1 MPVTIKDIAR
11 RLDLSVSTV
20 SYALNGGPKPVSSDV
35 KEKVLRMAEELN
47 YRPNRLAKS
56 LVTRRSHTIGV
67 VPVDVEQDILL
78 TPCVHLV
85 LNGVVNAAAAFR
97 QDVLLFTAHDRN
109 LPDEVA
115 DDILDS
121 RVDGVVFIAPRPDS
135 PALRR
140 IADSDLPYA
149 IVAADDG
156 LSPCYLVDNGLGT
169 NLALQYLYDLGHRR
183 IAHQMGRPPLM
194 DAGLRLDAYKAF
206 MAEKGLDVPSGYI
219 IPGNYW
225 RDSGYTAAL
234 KILQMPN
241 RPTAVFC
248 ANDEMAF
255 GLIQTLMVNGINVPE
270 DISVVGFDDAPLAG
284 NSHPPLTTVRQP
296 LEAMAT
302 EALRAVMHQILTGA
316 SAAGQIFAPE
326 LVIRGSAARSPED
339 IIQ

>member
-1 MPVTIKDIAR
+1 MAVTIKDIAQ

-20 SYALNGGPKPVSSDV
+20 SYALNGGPKPVSTDV
-35 KEKVLRMAEELN
+35 KAKVLRMAEELN

-85 LNGVVNAAAAFR
+85 LNGVVNAAAALR

-140 IADSDLPYA
+140 IANSDLPYA

-156 LSPCYLVDNGLGT
+156 LSPSYIVDNEKGAR
-169 NLALQYLYDLGHRR
+169 LALEHLYSLGHRR
-183 IAHQMGRPPLM
+183 IAHLCGRLSLM
-194 DAGLRLDAYKAF
+194 DAGLRLEAYKSF
-206 MAEKGLDVPSGYI
+206 VVEKGLDLPGEYV

-225 RDSGYTAAL
+225 RDSGHAAGL
-234 KILQMPN
+234 SLLEMAV

-248 ANDEMAF
+248 ANDEMAC
-255 GLIQTLMVNGINVPE
+255 GLMQALIANGVRVPE
-270 DISVVGFDDAPLAG
+270 DVSVVGFDDSPLAA
-284 NSHPPLTTVRQP
+284 NSNPPLTTVKQP
-296 LEAMAT
+296 LELMAA
-302 EALRAVMHQILTGA
+302 EALRAVIRQISVGPLA
-316 SAAGQIFAPE
+316 SGQNFKPE
-326 LVIRGSAARSPED
+326 LVIRGSTACVSEE

>member
-20 SYALNGGPKPVSSDV
+20 SYALNGGPKPVSTDV

-56 LVTRRSHTIGV
+56 LVTRRSHTVGV

-85 LNGVVNAAAAFR
+85 LNGVVNAAAALR

-156 LSPCYLVDNGLGT
+156 LSPSYIIDNDRGAR
-169 NLALQYLYDLGHRR
+169 LALEHLYALGHRR
-183 IAHQMGRPPLM
+183 IAHLTGRPALM
-194 DAGLRLDAYKAF
+194 DAGLRLQAYGDF
-206 MAEKGLDVPSGYI
+206 MAEKSLPVPEGYI
-219 IPGNYW
+219 LPGNYW
-225 RDSGYTAAL
+225 RDSGHAAAL
-234 KILQMPN
+234 RILQMES

-255 GLIQTLMVNGINVPE
+255 GLMQSLIVHGVKIPE
-270 DISVVGFDDAPLAG
+270 EISVVGFDDSPLAA
-284 NSHPPLTTVRQP
+284 NSHPPLTTVCQP
-296 LEAMAT
+296 LEKMAT
-302 EALRAVMHQILTGA
+302 DALKAVVHQVLTGTA
-316 SAAGQIFAPE
+316 VPGKFFAPE
-326 LVIRGSAARSPED
+326 LVIRGSTASVTED